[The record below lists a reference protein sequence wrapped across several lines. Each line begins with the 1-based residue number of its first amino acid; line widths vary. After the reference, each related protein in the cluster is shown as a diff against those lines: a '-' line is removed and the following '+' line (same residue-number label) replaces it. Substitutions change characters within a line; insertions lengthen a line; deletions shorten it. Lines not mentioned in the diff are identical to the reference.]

1 MKNDSFSRVL
11 PFLLALIVA
20 VSFIIG
26 VLVVEVS
33 AAPPVVTVWF
43 PDGMGGWQSS
53 DFSMS
58 MGSEPVTFSYRDGQ
72 VFAECN
78 GVVLLQGIFD
88 AFPLLYGTNSV
99 EPLSLSSDPSNPQ
112 LEQYTTFTLP
122 FEQVLTNGGVV
133 VLFSYTGSVDP
144 PEPDRISIPVYTPNG
159 VGGWDLQ
166 TTISALPNYPVNFN
180 SNHTITQDG
189 LNLGSWFGDYTY
201 ATLDTSILEKD
212 STSDLSSYVNSSTLT
227 VPFEIS
233 FAYGA
238 SIILFN
244 YAYVPPPP
252 DTVDLKVYAPVGDSW
267 TLIYDGPILK
277 GEPYTFANGLVSS
290 ASGTLVSDSRLS
302 GFTYITMDS
311 DILKDPVKSEDLSK
325 YINGEVPYEQAF
337 NSDVTVVYFN
347 TYHAPPASPVISIG
361 SDFVV
366 RWSAVPD
373 AGRYRVYV
381 NGQLATNP
389 YPTYTSWDAYKYI
402 DEIGTYSIYVVAVE
416 NVGGSSFDSEPS
428 NTVTYVAAA
437 PEITRFEIDSEDI
450 FSKIRC
456 NISGSGLA
464 FLRGLGF
471 EIAKKCNPDVWF
483 DPETGEKFIFHLTR
497 CDFAFDLINY
507 KPEFLDKC
515 IDHCRTQHTYADRIA
530 LLNGGTGLRYSYR
543 LGDQKTLYLGSPRS
557 EKLLRIYDKRLEYID
572 KKTKAYIKDNPYHNP
587 DSWIRVEWQCRNEF
601 AHGLFFSTDCDGN
614 FFEKVQFMSVF
625 RQIYERYCFSDM
637 TSSYWNRQPAPF
649 WHELF
654 DWDVI
659 PRIIENNNFV

>member
-437 PEITRFEIDSEDI
+437 PEITRFEIDSEDKVLYYS
-450 FSKIRC
+450 FAGPKALGTLYRSSVVLEQ
-456 NISGSGLA
+456 NISVGSYNLSLSELSGGLYGFQLTA
-464 FLRGLGF
+464 RNKYGSVTSDSLDFYVGF
-471 EIAKKCNPDVWF
+471 ENDTNGTFYSI
-483 DPETGEKFIFHLTR
+483 GIFIGNTIEMLDSVEFFGISLWMMMVT
-497 CDFAFDLINY
+497 AFIITLII
-507 KPEFLDKC
+507 PFLC
-515 IDHCRTQHTYADRIA
+515 IIVLPSRGIGRAYTPRGG
-530 LLNGGTGLRYSYR
+530 NG
-543 LGDQKTLYLGSPRS
+543 KRS
-557 EKLLRIYDKRLEYID
+557 R
-572 KKTKAYIKDNPYHNP
+572 KD
-587 DSWIRVEWQCRNEF
+587 IVE
-601 AHGLFFSTDCDGN
+601 
-614 FFEKVQFMSVF
+614 
-625 RQIYERYCFSDM
+625 SDD
-637 TSSYWNRQPAPF
+637 
-649 WHELF
+649 E
-654 DWDVI
+654 
-659 PRIIENNNFV
+659 